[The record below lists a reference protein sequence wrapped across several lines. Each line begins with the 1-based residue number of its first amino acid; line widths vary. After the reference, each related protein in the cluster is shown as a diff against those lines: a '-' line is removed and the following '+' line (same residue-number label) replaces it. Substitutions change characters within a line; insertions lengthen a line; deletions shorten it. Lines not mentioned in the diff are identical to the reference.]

1 MSDPVTRR
9 PMSASVVDMSEIV
22 MPNDTNPHGTLSGG
36 RLMHWIDIAG
46 AMAAMR
52 HVRRT
57 VVTVAIDDVVFHA
70 PVPMGFMV
78 LLHAVVTCVGRTSME
93 VKVDVGA
100 ENPVTGESCHTTTAH
115 LVFVAIDDGR
125 PTTVPGVEPETDEER
140 ALHER
145 ALERR
150 IERLALREAD

>member
-1 MSDPVTRR
+1 MSEPVTSR
-9 PMSASVVDMSEIV
+9 PMSVSVVDMSEIV

-36 RLMHWIDIAG
+36 RLMHWIDLAG

-52 HVRRT
+52 HARRR

-70 PVPMGFMV
+70 PVPEGFIV
-78 LLHAVVTCVGRTSME
+78 LLRAVVTCVGSTSME
-93 VKVDVGA
+93 VKVEVRA
-100 ENPVTGESCHTTTAH
+100 ENPVSGESCATTTAH
-115 LVFVAIDDGR
+115 LVFVALEEGR
-125 PTTVPGVEPETDEER
+125 PAAVPAIEPENDEEK

-150 IERLALREAD
+150 IERLALRRES

>member
-1 MSDPVTRR
+1 
-9 PMSASVVDMSEIV
+9 MSASVVDMTEMV

-36 RLMHWIDIAG
+36 RLMHWIDLAG

-52 HVRRT
+52 HARRK

-70 PVPMGFMV
+70 PVPKGFIV
-78 LLHAVVTCVGRTSME
+78 LLHAVVTCVGSTSME
-93 VKVDVGA
+93 VKVEVDA
-100 ENPVTGESCHTTTAH
+100 ENPVSGESCHTTTAH

-125 PTTVPGVEPETDEER
+125 PTTVPGIEPETEAEK

-145 ALERR
+145 AVERR
-150 IERLALREAD
+150 QVRLKLREKD

>member
-1 MSDPVTRR
+1 MTDSVTHR
-9 PMSASVVDMSEIV
+9 PMSASVVDMNEIV

-52 HVRRT
+52 HARRT

-70 PVPMGFMV
+70 PVPMGFIV
-78 LLHAVVTCVGRTSME
+78 LLHAVVTCVGSTSME

-100 ENPVTGESCHTTTAH
+100 ENPVSGESCHTTTAH